1 VGLWDQSM
9 SKQVKQM
16 QMDVLAKTF
25 RGVKNMLF
33 ISAQGID
40 SQTDNKV
47 RLGLRK
53 KNISLLMVKNS
64 LLRRVCGEID
74 LNPGDAVWAGPT
86 IVAWGGESIKELSRE
101 VESALLKDAKFKDKV
116 KVKTAVAEGQPI
128 PFARAL
134 TMPTRKEAIGEII
147 AMILGPASSIASAL
161 TGPAAQLASQ
171 IQTISE
177 KKPEGEAAPAA

>member
-1 VGLWDQSM
+1 M

-25 RGVKNMLF
+25 RDVKDMVFLSTN
-33 ISAQGID
+33 AID
-40 SQTDNKV
+40 SLTDNKV

-64 LLRRVCGEID
+64 LARRVFND
-74 LNPGDAVWAGPT
+74 LGVKPGDEAWAGT
-86 IVAWGGESIKELSRE
+86 TVVAWGAESVKDLSRE
-101 VESALLKDAKFKDKV
+101 VETALLKDAKFKDKV
-116 KVKTAVAEGQPI
+116 KVKTAVAEGQPV

-147 AMILGPASSIASAL
+147 GMILGPAASIAGCL
-161 TGPAAQLASQ
+161 TGPAAQVASQ

-177 KKPEGEAAPAA
+177 KKEGEAAPAA

>member
-1 VGLWDQSM
+1 M

-25 RGVKNMLF
+25 RGVKDMLF

-74 LNPGDAVWAGPT
+74 LKPGDDVWAGPT
-86 IVAWGGESIKELSRE
+86 IVAWGPESVKDLSRE
-101 VESALLKDAKFKDKV
+101 VEASVLKDDKLRTKV
-116 KVKTAVAEGQPI
+116 KVKTALAEGQPVT
-128 PFARAL
+128 FEQAL
-134 TMPTRKEAIGEII
+134 KMPTRKEAIGEIV
-147 AMILGPASSIASAL
+147 AMIFGPASSIAAAL
-161 TGPAAQLASQ
+161 TGPAAQVASQ
-171 IQTISE
+171 IQQVGE
-177 KKPEGEAAPAA
+177 KKPEGEGAPAA

>member
-1 VGLWDQSM
+1 M

-16 QMDVLAKTF
+16 QMDVLTKTF
-25 RGVKNMLF
+25 RDVKNMVF

-64 LLRRVCGEID
+64 LLRRVFNEIGLD
-74 LNPGDAVWAGPT
+74 PGDGVFAGPT
-86 IVAWGGESIKELSRE
+86 IVAWGAESIKDLSKE
-101 VESALLKDAKFKDKV
+101 VETSLLKDAKLKDKV
-116 KVKTAVAEGQPI
+116 KVKTALAEGQPI
-128 PFARAL
+128 TFDQAL
-134 TMPTRKEAIGEII
+134 KMPTRKEAIGEII
-147 AMILGPASSIASAL
+147 ATILGPGSSIAAAL
-161 TGPAAQLASQ
+161 TGPAALVASQ

-177 KKPEGEAAPAA
+177 KKPEGEGAPAA

>member
-1 VGLWDQSM
+1 M

-16 QMDVLAKTF
+16 QMDVLSKTF
-25 RGVKNMLF
+25 QGVKDMVLL
-33 ISAQGID
+33 SATGID
-40 SQTDNKV
+40 SLTDNKV

-64 LLRRVCGEID
+64 LARRVFNDLGVQPGED
-74 LNPGDAVWAGPT
+74 SWAGT
-86 IVAWGGESIKELSRE
+86 TVVAWGAESVKDLSRE
-101 VESALLKDAKFKDKV
+101 VEAALLKDAKFKDKV
-116 KVKTAVAEGQPI
+116 RVKTAVAEGLAV

-147 AMILGPASSIASAL
+147 GMILGPASSIAGCL
-161 TGPAAQLASQ
+161 TGPAAQVASQ

-177 KKPEGEAAPAA
+177 KKEGEPAPAA